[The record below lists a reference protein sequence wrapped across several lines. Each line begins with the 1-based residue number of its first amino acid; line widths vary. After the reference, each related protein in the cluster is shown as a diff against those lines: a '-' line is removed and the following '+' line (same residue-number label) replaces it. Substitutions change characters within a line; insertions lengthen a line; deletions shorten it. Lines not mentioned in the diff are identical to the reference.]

1 MNELEAVCKSVD
13 RLEGNVLA
21 VEGLVLALCE
31 ALPADALQVVQAFFA
46 SEVEALR
53 HQLHKSHASRSK
65 VDAFEI
71 DALRLGD
78 RLKRLVG

>member
-13 RLEGNVLA
+13 RLEGHMLA
-21 VEGLVLALCE
+21 VEGLVLAMCE
-31 ALPADALQVVQAFFA
+31 VLPADTLQVVQAFYA
-46 SEVEALR
+46 SEVEAIR
-53 HQLHKSHASRSK
+53 HQLHKVDTSRSK
-65 VDAFEI
+65 VDAFEV